1 MDSLYEKKN
10 HALSAVNDLM
20 MVINSLD
27 SCDNTVID
35 ELNKKNETLN
45 QMNKKLISE
54 IALKDTEMS
63 NMQKT
68 IADHQGHLDELTS
81 VKEEENKFGMLKAK
95 DKEISNLNKEISN
108 LNKENSALKKELEG
122 VNSKLELMSNDNTVS
137 CEMTDVVEETPVE
150 ISVEETSVEKTE
162 ETPVEG
168 EEEEEE
174 EEDKDPEPDN
184 IEFVKKK
191 IKGVYY
197 GVEKGNPDSKI
208 YALLDDGD
216 VSDVVVGEMT
226 NGKKKLFPVQ

>member
-10 HALSAVNDLM
+10 NALSAINDLM
-20 MVINSLD
+20 LVITNLESDDNS
-27 SCDNTVID
+27 VID

-63 NMQKT
+63 NMQK
-68 IADHQGHLDELTS
+68 IIDDHKSQLIELNT

-95 DKEISNLNKEISN
+95 DKEISNLNKEISV
-108 LNKENSALKKELEG
+108 LKKELES

-137 CEMTDVVEETPVE
+137 CELSEVVSNNPSQSEETPKEETVEKNKVEETPIEETPIEETPVE
-150 ISVEETSVEKTE
+150 EES
-162 ETPVEG
+162 
-168 EEEEEE
+168 
-174 EEDKDPEPDN
+174 DSDN
-184 IEFVKKK
+184 IEYTRKK

-197 GVEKGNPDSKI
+197 CVEKDNPNSKI

-216 VSDVVVGEMT
+216 VGDVVGQMT
-226 NGKKKLFPVQ
+226 NGKKKLYK

>member
-1 MDSLYEKKN
+1 MESLYDKKN
-10 HALSAVNDLM
+10 NALSAINELM
-20 MVINSLD
+20 MVITNVE

-54 IALKDTEMS
+54 IDLKDKEMS

-68 IADHQGHLDELTS
+68 ISDHQGQLDDLTS

-108 LNKENSALKKELEG
+108 LNKENAALKKELES

-150 ISVEETSVEKTE
+150 DTSISQTG
-162 ETPVEG
+162 ETPVKETPIK
-168 EEEEEE
+168 EEKEN
-174 EEDKDPEPDN
+174 EEDPGPDN

-197 GVEKGNPDSKI
+197 GVEKGNPNSKI

-216 VSDVVVGEMT
+216 VGGVVGEL
-226 NGKKKLFPVQ
+226 NGKKKTFYENVD

>member
-1 MDSLYEKKN
+1 MDSLHEKKN
-10 HALSAVNDLM
+10 NALSAVNELM

-54 IALKDTEMS
+54 IALKDTKMS

-68 IADHQGHLDELTS
+68 IADHQGQLDELTS

-108 LNKENSALKKELEG
+108 LNKENAALKKELES

-150 ISVEETSVEKTE
+150 ISVEETTVEKTE

-168 EEEEEE
+168 EGEG

-226 NGKKKLFPVQ
+226 NGKKKLYPVQ